1 MMKGMSSI
9 LYRKKGEFDI
19 SLAHACYHFS
29 LKYHRALSDFPAGCS
44 HHETTNCDT
53 GS

>member
-1 MMKGMSSI
+1 MIKGISSI
-9 LYRKKGEFDI
+9 LDRKKGEFDL

-29 LKYHRALSDFPAGCS
+29 LKYHRALSGFQAGCS
-44 HHETTNCDT
+44 HHETTNCDI

>member
-9 LYRKKGEFDI
+9 LYRKNGEFDL
-19 SLAHACYHFS
+19 SLANACYHFS

-44 HHETTNCDT
+44 HHETTNCDI